1 MVLHSRRR
9 DPFSPNARFF
19 SNENYGIVKG
29 DATAAIL
36 SDGGY
41 RSYNAGKLARN
52 FLNSCLLFH
61 LWSEQDFGLSSCV
74 FVRYHVPCGLA
85 YFWQCSSI
93 PVLLKRTITRISYR
107 TRPDHCQLSFCDPP
121 ERERQRASSKVRRGC
136 CCTAHHGR
144 RRRGGSLRSTPL
156 LFSFC
161 RNLILPLLCLQ
172 ERRSKGFRLR
182 VPFPH
187 RCGWCG
193 PFISVG

>member
-1 MVLHSRRR
+1 MEWPFHFPHPYAAMVLHSRRR

-107 TRPDHCQLSFCDPP
+107 TIVSFLFATHRRESAREHPP
-121 ERERQRASSKVRRGC
+121 KSEGAVAALHTTGL
-136 CCTAHHGR
+136 G
-144 RRRGGSLRSTPL
+144 
-156 LFSFC
+156 
-161 RNLILPLLCLQ
+161 
-172 ERRSKGFRLR
+172 
-182 VPFPH
+182 
-187 RCGWCG
+187 
-193 PFISVG
+193 